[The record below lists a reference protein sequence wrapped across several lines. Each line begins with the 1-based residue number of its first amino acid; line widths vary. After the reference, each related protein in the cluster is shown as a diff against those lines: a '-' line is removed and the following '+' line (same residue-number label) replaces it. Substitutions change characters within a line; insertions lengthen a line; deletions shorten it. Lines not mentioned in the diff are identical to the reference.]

1 MLKKAL
7 ILVSIVA
14 ILLALG
20 FTYVFARFRDK
31 AAIERAQLELQ
42 QLRGQRDSL
51 TRFVAVR
58 DSLQQ
63 GLELSSDSLITR
75 IDFLRRQVRDLEADR
90 RGQQLSVRQLRRPKD
105 LQDRLRT
112 TYPEMAASD
121 WGVTDVMNEEQAVEI
136 QYLLVP
142 LWFSETFII
151 DHQNS
156 VNYASQVGRLNTM
169 DSLHQQTITLKD
181 QILVLEREKTEAFR
195 TGYDSAYTKY
205 EALNQDYIKLLK
217 NPRVSLK
224 WTGPAALLGSA
235 AAGVLVGVAVSK

>member
-7 ILVSIVA
+7 IAVSIIA
-14 ILLALG
+14 LLLALG

-31 AAIERAQLELQ
+31 AEIERAQLELH

-51 TRFVAVR
+51 QRYVAVR
-58 DSLQQ
+58 ESLQV
-63 GLELSSDSLITR
+63 GLESSAESLVDR
-75 IDFLRRQVRDLEADR
+75 SDALRRQVRELETDR
-90 RGQQLSVRQLRRPKD
+90 QGQQLSVRQLRRPKE
-105 LQDRLRT
+105 LQDKLRT
-112 TYPEMAASD
+112 TFPEMAASD

-156 VNYASQVGRLNTM
+156 VNYASQVGRLHTM
-169 DSLHQQTITLKD
+169 DSLQLQTITLKD
-181 QILVLEREKTEAFR
+181 RILVLEREKTEAFR

-205 EALNQDYIKLLK
+205 EALNADYIKLLK
-217 NPRVSLK
+217 NPKLSIR

-235 AAGVLVGVAVSK
+235 AAGVLVGAAVTQ

>member
-7 ILVSIVA
+7 IVVSIVA
-14 ILLALG
+14 FLLALG

-31 AAIERAQLELQ
+31 AEIERAQLELQ

-51 TRFVAVR
+51 MRFVAVR

-63 GLELSSDSLITR
+63 ELELSADTLIDRT
-75 IDFLRRQVRDLEADR
+75 DALRRQVRELETVR
-90 RGQQLSVRQLRRPKD
+90 RGQQLSVRQLRRPKE

-112 TYPEMAASD
+112 TFPEMAASD
-121 WGVTDVMNEEQAVEI
+121 WGITDVMNEEQAVEI

-156 VNYASQVGRLNTM
+156 LNYANQVGRLNAM
-169 DSLHQQTITLKD
+169 DSLQQQTITLKD
-181 QILVLEREKTEAFR
+181 RILVLEREKTEAFR
-195 TGYDSAYTKY
+195 AGYDSAYTKY
-205 EALNQDYIKLLK
+205 EVLNEDYIKLLK
-217 NPRVSLK
+217 NPKLSLR

-235 AAGVLVGVAVSK
+235 AAGVLVGAAVTR